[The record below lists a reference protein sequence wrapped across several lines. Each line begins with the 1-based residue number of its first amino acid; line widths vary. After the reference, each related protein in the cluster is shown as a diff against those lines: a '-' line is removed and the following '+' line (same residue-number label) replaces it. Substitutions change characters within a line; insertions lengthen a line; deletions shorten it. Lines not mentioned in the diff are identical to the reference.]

1 MPPLTADSNTEGF
14 WGEATATIDWCEEN
28 YAVSSFLAEFCKCL
42 LNWFGDLKYKQV
54 SNTTFAKPFPELKR
68 APLLRNRTFVQR
80 GRPIESINRGYKDLE
95 IGFKDQDIF
104 KLLLKLHRLLSFGE
118 KGVT

>member
-1 MPPLTADSNTEGF
+1 MPPLTADSNKEGF

-80 GRPIESINRGYKDLE
+80 GRQRGRPIDRSTA
-95 IGFKDQDIF
+95 DI
-104 KLLLKLHRLLSFGE
+104 KI
-118 KGVT
+118 